1 MRIVFKIGGS
11 IICPDGAPDIAYVRK
26 LSKFLINLK
35 RKNKIIVVVGG
46 GKMTKDYI
54 RSTRA
59 LKPSESLLDA
69 MGILG
74 ARMNAMVVIASLG
87 RHAYDK
93 VVRNREDL
101 EHGISTGKIVVM
113 GGTVPGQTTNAVAV
127 AAAQLS
133 RSDVLIIGTNVK
145 GIYDKDPKKFRNA
158 KMIPKMKTKQL
169 YELVRVKK
177 HVAGPMT
184 VMDPVA
190 ARLLERSKIR
200 TVLLDGRN
208 IANLKKAI
216 ERKNFV
222 GTVIEQ

>member
-11 IICPDGAPDIAYVRK
+11 IICPDGVPDIAYVRK

-46 GKMTKDYI
+46 GKMAKDYI
-54 RSTRA
+54 RSARA
-59 LKPSESLLDA
+59 LKPTENLLDI

-87 RHAYDK
+87 KHAFGK

-101 EHGISTGKIVVM
+101 DHGISTGKIVVL
-113 GGTVPGQTTNAVAV
+113 GGTTPGQTTNAVAA
-127 AAAQLS
+127 AAAQFS
-133 RSDVLIIGTNVK
+133 RSDMLVIGTNVK
-145 GIYDKDPKKFRNA
+145 GIYDRDPNKFKNA
-158 KMIPKMKTKQL
+158 KMLKKITPKDLHKM
-169 YELVRVKK
+169 VNVKK
-177 HVAGPMT
+177 HLAGPLT

-190 ARLLERSKIR
+190 ARLLERSKIK
-200 TVLLDGRN
+200 TILLDGRN
-208 IANLKKAI
+208 IPNMKKAI

-222 GTVIEQ
+222 GTLIE